1 MAKCYIARQK
11 GGSTCMYVPDGH
23 PLTITLRMRINCIAI
38 RHGSKATVVFD
49 AVYYISSMWHEA
61 RKQEKKLRE
70 AMIDYQ
76 RRAERRREHYAK
88 IVSRVF

>member
-1 MAKCYIARQK
+1 MHYCACAQLNIACTAKFI
-11 GGSTCMYVPDGH
+11 
-23 PLTITLRMRINCIAI
+23 
-38 RHGSKATVVFD
+38 VVRS
-49 AVYYISSMWHEA
+49 VRVLQSSMWHEA

-88 IVSRVF
+88 MVSKEAYDSK